1 VFTQCPQCQTVFR
14 VTVAMLRAAQGR
26 VRCGRCSHVFNALTF
41 LIDQPEPDAPPGAKT
56 EETPPDIP
64 LAPNRRASDLPAD
77 SGEFATGDIPES
89 SLEFD
94 LTVDDLNRVFVPAPA
109 PSLRVT
115 PKEPPVPVPPPS
127 DEDTAEHEI
136 LDIESENS
144 QTVEQITLE
153 GEDIQVTASLAPV
166 LPELESD
173 NQTSELSAI
182 AVPPPTPSPTDAE
195 MRREIEAAFARDP
208 ATRAEFVLPSGTRL
222 RFNQGVAEVDAETE
236 PGHLLE
242 AERERGQQLS
252 RKWGLASGALA
263 LLLVIQLV
271 HFNRDALAR
280 SPAFGSAITKMYAGF
295 GVKLSP
301 HWDLNAYQLRQ
312 WGAAAEPGDS
322 GTLRV
327 RASVFNGAR
336 RAQPYPLLRLTLQD
350 RFGGRVGSRDLE
362 PREYLHVPPVGNDL
376 LGAGER
382 VDADI
387 AIVDPGKDAVGFEID
402 VCLRDAASVNCAADQ
417 PKAKG

>member
-1 VFTQCPQCQTVFR
+1 
-14 VTVAMLRAAQGR
+14 MLRAAQGR

-41 LIDQPEPDAPPGAKT
+41 LIDHPESDAPPGAKT
-56 EETPPDIP
+56 EETPPDIAP
-64 LAPNRRASDLPAD
+64 GPNRRASDLPAD

-94 LTVDDLNRVFVPAPA
+94 LTVDDLSRVFVPAPS
-109 PSLRVT
+109 PSLRIK
-115 PKEPPVPVPPPS
+115 PKEPPVPVPPS
-127 DEDTAEHEI
+127 ADDTAEHEI
-136 LDIESENS
+136 LDIDSENS

-153 GEDIQVTASLAPV
+153 GDDIQVIASLAPASRDR
-166 LPELESD
+166 ESRDLESD
-173 NQTSELSAI
+173 NQTSEFSAVAI
-182 AVPPPTPSPTDAE
+182 PPPPGPPSDAQ
-195 MRREIEAAFARDP
+195 MKREIEAAFAGDP

-222 RFNQGVAEVDAETE
+222 KFNQGIAEVDAESE
-236 PGHLLE
+236 PGHLLD
-242 AERERGQQLS
+242 AERERRHQLTK
-252 RKWGLASGALA
+252 KWSLASGALA

-280 SPAFGSAITKMYAGF
+280 SPAFGSAITRMYARL

-327 RASVFNGAR
+327 RASVFNGAS

-362 PREYLHVPPVGNDL
+362 PREYLHVPPAGNDL
-376 LGAGER
+376 LGAGQR

-417 PKAKG
+417 PQAKG